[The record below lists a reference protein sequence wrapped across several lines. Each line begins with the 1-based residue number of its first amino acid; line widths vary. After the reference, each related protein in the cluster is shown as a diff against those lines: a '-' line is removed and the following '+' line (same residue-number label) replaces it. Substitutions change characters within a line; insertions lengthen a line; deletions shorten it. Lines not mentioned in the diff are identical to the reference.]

1 MAFTGTKI
9 NTLYYNDLHSS
20 IKYVDTFLEEQD
32 EFYRQNPNDINI
44 TLCGGDMFLD
54 ENSNNEIVAEKLG
67 PKTDAISV
75 GNHDLEQ
82 GENLARTIDKYNL
95 QGKFLSTNLKYTKPT
110 PLSKIPKSKIIE
122 KQGEKI
128 GIIGVS
134 PFDFNHIT
142 FMNPK
147 TDFIKVRPFDET
159 IKIIKNEVKKLEQN
173 GIDKIF
179 LLAHTGNQSK
189 SGDID
194 YYKELAKIG
203 GIDVIIGGHD
213 HNETDRWETSE
224 RGEPVKIV
232 ATGKTPTK
240 HFGENLDVFGILNL
254 EFDNNG
260 ALIKEKCTNTFEAIT
275 NNGTPQTG
283 ETIFTLDRPL
293 KRSNPLFGHSEI
305 GNIIA
310 DSSLWYVNTYSDAE
324 PADIAFV
331 NAGTI
336 RDNFDDPYVT
346 KADINSA
353 LPFTTSTLIKTT
365 LTKKQI
371 IDTLNWCAL
380 STSFCKVTPGLM
392 QVAGLEYT
400 IKPDLK
406 VTSVHILNSD
416 GTIKVDLDKCDDDEK
431 FTVVYDIFLTTGVA
445 GLSEM
450 KKDLANDSDIEYFDA
465 SRQDALYE
473 YLTTCPKLQNYKFP
487 RIHKIEVPIGCGLE

>member
-1 MAFTGTKI
+1 MSFTGTKI

-20 IKYVDTFLEEQD
+20 IKYVDTFLEKQD
-32 EFYRQNPNDINI
+32 EFYRQNPDDINI

-82 GENLARTIDKYNL
+82 GEQLTTIIDKYNL
-95 QGKFLSTNLKYTKPT
+95 EDKFLSSNLRYTKPT
-110 PLSKIPKSKIIE
+110 SLKEIQRSKIIE

-142 FMNPK
+142 FMNTK
-147 TDFIKVRPFDET
+147 TDFIKVKPLDET
-159 IKIIKNEVKKLEQN
+159 IAIIKNEVKKLESK

-179 LLAHTGNQSK
+179 LLAHTGNKSK
-189 SGDID
+189 SGETD
-194 YYKELAKIG
+194 YYKEFAKIG

-213 HNETDRWETSE
+213 HNETNRWEVSD

-254 EFDNNG
+254 EFDDNG
-260 ALIKEKCTNTFEAIT
+260 ILIKEKCKNIFQQLTNA
-275 NNGTPQTG
+275 GTPQTG

-293 KRSNPLFGHSEI
+293 KKSNPFFGHSEI

-310 DSSLWYVNTYSDAE
+310 DSSLWYVNTYSDGE
-324 PADIAFV
+324 PADIALV

-380 STSFCKVTPGLM
+380 STSFGKVTPGLM

-400 IKPDLK
+400 VNPNLN

-416 GTIKVDLDKCDDDEK
+416 GSIKIDLDKCDDDEK

-445 GLSEM
+445 GLSEI
-450 KKDLANDSDIEYFDA
+450 KKDLGNATDIEFFDA
-465 SRQDALYE
+465 SRQDALYD
-473 YLTTCPKLQNYKFP
+473 YLTTCPNLSDYKTP
-487 RIHKIEVPIGCGLE
+487 RIHKVEIPAECSL